1 VEQQH
6 VADMAVQQA
15 ALDAEAEAA
24 AGMAQLAAS
33 PRAGA
38 SQAGPSG
45 VSTVAAAGASFGHF
59 PAAEVPAGPPMAGPG
74 ALQALGSALLALARR
89 IPPEARRCHII
100 QYGVRCCFIAH
111 VPEVGGLC
119 CEAQPVILM

>member
-1 VEQQH
+1 
-6 VADMAVQQA
+6 MAVQQA

-38 SQAGPSG
+38 SLAGPSG
-45 VSTVAAAGASFGHF
+45 MSGAAPAGASFGHF
-59 PAAEVPAGPPMAGPG
+59 PAADVPAAGPPLSGPG

-89 IPPEARRCHII
+89 IPPEVPGCLITSSRR
-100 QYGVRCCFIAH
+100 AAAWNAAK
-111 VPEVGGLC
+111 L
-119 CEAQPVILM
+119 